1 MTQIMQKSNC
11 LLFHLEQWPALDL
24 LSDEKLGK
32 LVRCLC
38 QWYMDDEDNS
48 RKYELSLDGDLMPL
62 FKLLQVQSR
71 IDSKKFQQ
79 KCELN
84 RQNARRRWAKKE
96 EDATACDRMLNKD
109 KDKDNDKDK
118 DKDNDK
124 DKDKDKDNDKN
135 YCSIAAVEKE
145 KEKASAA
152 ASADLSSLI
161 EKITKGFMPWYN
173 KMLDD
178 YGSQMPRIKV
188 ITPDRAKKV
197 KAIVDSYGEKAL
209 QQAMCTAAGSA
220 FLNGRGQKNKFLAS
234 FDWIIDPTHFLDVYE
249 GKYNT

>member
-1 MTQIMQKSNC
+1 MKPRSFI
-11 LLFHLEQWPALDL
+11 LYAEQWPALSCLGDEQLGRL
-24 LSDEKLGK
+24 LRHLFCWLIEESKDEQKEQV
-32 LVRCLC
+32 LVEPDILPVFRFL
-38 QWYMDDEDNS
+38 QLQIEIDN
-48 RKYELSLDGDLMPL
+48 E
-62 FKLLQVQSR
+62 
-71 IDSKKFQQ
+71 KFQQ
-79 KCELN
+79 KCEKRRAAAN
-84 RQNARRRWAKKE
+84 TRWSKNANACFAMHNQNQNQNE
-96 EDATACDRMLNKD
+96 NQNQNQNENQ
-109 KDKDNDKDK
+109 NQ
-118 DKDNDK
+118 NQ
-124 DKDKDKDNDKN
+124 NQN
-135 YCSIAAVEKE
+135 QNENQNGCSIAAVE

-249 GKYNT
+249 GKYNS